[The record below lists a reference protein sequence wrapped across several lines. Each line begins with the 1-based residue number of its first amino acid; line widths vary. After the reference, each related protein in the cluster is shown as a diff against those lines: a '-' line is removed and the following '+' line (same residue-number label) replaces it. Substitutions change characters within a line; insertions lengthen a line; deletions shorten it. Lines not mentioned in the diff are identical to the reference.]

1 MSSSLKAKLGEAALL
16 FGSLLLVIG
25 IVELAVRMS
34 GLADPRPTGYAPV
47 NTRRKDMRPTNV
59 NGYRDIERVVPKPA
73 GVRRIL
79 SLGDSFAWGASIEYD
94 DTYAQRLERT
104 LVRRRGEPWQVVQ
117 LALPGLATVDQASQ
131 LLDEGFAY
139 GPEVVLLGFV
149 LNDSEDQN
157 AAEKRRA
164 QDWVDEKKD
173 RQARRGL
180 LHRSALYRLV
190 SGRLRATSET
200 RRRVEAYRSQFRD
213 DYPGWVAC
221 RKALRTMGSACRE
234 RGIPFVVVIFPLLG
248 NALDESYPF
257 AEIHQKVSAA
267 AAEAGARVVDLLPAY
282 RGLRW
287 DVLVVDGA
295 DDEHPNEVAHR
306 IAANA
311 ILPVL
316 DEVIPTP

>member
-1 MSSSLKAKLGEAALL
+1 MKTKLGEAALL
-16 FGSLLLVIG
+16 CGSLLLVLSV
-25 IVELAVRMS
+25 VELVVRVS

-47 NTRRKDMRPTNV
+47 NTKRKDMRPTNV
-59 NGYRDIERVVPKPA
+59 NGYRDIERVIPKPA

-79 SLGDSFAWGASIEYD
+79 SLGDSFAWGASVEYD
-94 DTYAQRLERT
+94 DTYAQRIERT
-104 LVRRRGEPWQVVQ
+104 LARRGEPWQVVQ
-117 LALPGLATVDQASQ
+117 LALPGMATVDQASQ
-131 LLDEGFAY
+131 LLDEGFNY

-164 QDWVDEKKD
+164 QDWVEEKKQ
-173 RQARRGL
+173 RRARNGFL
-180 LHRSALYRLV
+180 NHSALYRLV

-213 DYPGWVAC
+213 DYPGWIAC
-221 RKALRTMGSACRE
+221 RQALRTMGAACRE
-234 RGIPFVVVIFPLLG
+234 RGVPFVVVIFPLFG
-248 NALDESYPF
+248 NALDDSYPF
-257 AEIHQKVSAA
+257 AEIHQMVSAA
-267 AAEAGARVVDLLPAY
+267 ATGAGARVVDLLPVY

-287 DVLVVDGA
+287 DILVVDGA

-316 DEVIPTP
+316 DEVLRKP